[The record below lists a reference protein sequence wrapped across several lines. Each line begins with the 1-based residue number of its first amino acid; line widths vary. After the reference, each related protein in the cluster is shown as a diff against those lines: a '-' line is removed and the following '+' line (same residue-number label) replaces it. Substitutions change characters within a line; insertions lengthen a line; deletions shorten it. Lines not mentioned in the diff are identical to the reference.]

1 VVTINNVIGFI
12 VVLLVW
18 YKIQIDMDT
27 TINNELYRD
36 MGDILYSVTLHRIMH
51 VV

>member
-18 YKIQIDMDT
+18 YKIQIDMNRT
-27 TINNELYRD
+27 EQNRTEFSL
-36 MGDILYSVTLHRIMH
+36 V
-51 VV
+51 